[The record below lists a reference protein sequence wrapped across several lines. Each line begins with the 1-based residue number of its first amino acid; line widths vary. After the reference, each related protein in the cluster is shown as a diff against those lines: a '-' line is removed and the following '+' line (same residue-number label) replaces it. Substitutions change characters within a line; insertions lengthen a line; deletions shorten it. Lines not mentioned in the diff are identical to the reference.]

1 MGTLD
6 RRQFLSRTLGAGA
19 VASAAHLGL
28 PRLGDDRAA
37 SAAMTRSGL
46 KHSGLQR
53 SVRGTSSVARGPFV
67 LCTLSGG
74 NDGLNTV
81 VPYADSN
88 YLRLRGDLAIP
99 ADQVLTLGTVDGTE
113 LGFHPSLTGL
123 YSLFG
128 AGQVAIIL
136 GVEYPNPNYSH
147 FLSMDIWQTAEL
159 SGDGTAG
166 WIGRWLDATG
176 TDPLRALSVGPTLPT
191 AFVGQHQQASTLN
204 DSTSGNSQ
212 VPGQNPQF
220 ISSYGKLMTPYTGA
234 LVLSNAVA
242 SAGSNLLTVGNA
254 AQTALNAESV
264 PTNLSGRNAGDI
276 GNQFDIVAELI
287 EYGLPTQA
295 YGVSW
300 GSFDT
305 HSDQLQTH
313 AGLLS
318 QLDAAVQDFMGVFP
332 TPVAGKNPVV
342 MIHSEFGRRPDA
354 NGSAG
359 TDHSSAGVVLVAG
372 PGVKGG
378 FYGAQPNLA
387 KLDAYGNLVY
397 TTDFRTIYATILEE
411 VLDYGSA
418 STVLGG
424 NFTPIAFL
432 T

>member
-19 VASAAHLGL
+19 VASAAHLRL
-28 PRLGDDRAA
+28 PRLGDDPAA
-37 SAAMTRSGL
+37 SAATTRSALEHGR
-46 KHSGLQR
+46 LQR
-53 SVRGTSSVARGPFV
+53 GVRGTSSVAPGPFV

-88 YLRLRGDLAIP
+88 YLALRGDLAIP
-99 ADQVLTLGTVDGTE
+99 ADQVLALGTVDGTE

-123 YSLFG
+123 YSLFE
-128 AGQVAIIL
+128 AGQVAVIL
-136 GVEYPNPNYSH
+136 GVEYPDPNYSH

-191 AFVGQHQQASTLN
+191 AFVGQRQQASTLN

-220 ISSYGKLMTPYTGA
+220 ISSYAKLMTPYTGA

-254 AQTALNAESV
+254 AETALNAESV
-264 PTNLSGRNAGDI
+264 PTNVSGRNAGDI

-313 AGLLS
+313 ASLLS
-318 QLDAAVQDFMGVFP
+318 QLDAAVQNFMGVFP

-342 MIHSEFGRRPDA
+342 MMHSEFGRRPNA

-359 TDHSSAGVVLVAG
+359 TDHSSASVVIVVG

-378 FYGAQPNLA
+378 FYGAQPSLA
-387 KLDAYGNLVY
+387 KLDPYGNLVY

-424 NFTPIAFL
+424 NFTPIPFL
-432 T
+432 N

>member
-1 MGTLD
+1 
-6 RRQFLSRTLGAGA
+6 
-19 VASAAHLGL
+19 
-28 PRLGDDRAA
+28 
-37 SAAMTRSGL
+37 
-46 KHSGLQR
+46 
-53 SVRGTSSVARGPFV
+53 
-67 LCTLSGG
+67 
-74 NDGLNTV
+74 
-81 VPYADSN
+81 
-88 YLRLRGDLAIP
+88 
-99 ADQVLTLGTVDGTE
+99 
-113 LGFHPSLTGL
+113 
-123 YSLFG
+123 
-128 AGQVAIIL
+128 
-136 GVEYPNPNYSH
+136 
-147 FLSMDIWQTAEL
+147 
-159 SGDGTAG
+159 
-166 WIGRWLDATG
+166 
-176 TDPLRALSVGPTLPT
+176 
-191 AFVGQHQQASTLN
+191 
-204 DSTSGNSQ
+204 
-212 VPGQNPQF
+212 
-220 ISSYGKLMTPYTGA
+220 
-234 LVLSNAVA
+234 
-242 SAGSNLLTVGNA
+242 
-254 AQTALNAESV
+254 V